1 MAVLGKIREFIMSRQ
16 MTTNDYQLPTNKDG
30 QALVFSILLVGVL
43 LSIVLTLSS
52 IFTPKVR
59 SSSEIKKSSAALY
72 AAESGVEWCLYIK
85 RKNPQPAP
93 PPPVMSN
100 SASYIN
106 GFSGNALFASDC
118 SAATIKVMGIY
129 QGVSR
134 AFEISF

>member
-1 MAVLGKIREFIMSRQ
+1 MPNQLTTDERQ
-16 MTTNDYQLPTNKDG
+16 LSPGKDG
-30 QALVFSILLVGVL
+30 QAIVISILLVGVL

-52 IFTPKVR
+52 IFAPKVR
-59 SSSEIKKSSAALY
+59 SSSEIKRSSAALY

-85 RKNPQPAP
+85 RKDPQPAP
-93 PPPVMSN
+93 PSPVMSN

-118 SAATIKVMGIY
+118 SADTIKVMGIY

-134 AFEISF
+134 TFEISF